1 MMCRTLPLR
10 GKTMKHLQRILAVVL
25 SLSLINVSTIS
36 SAHAGL
42 VTTEQ
47 VARLAGEGQAD
58 SGRTRLTAALS
69 RADVQEA
76 MQRQGVDPA
85 LAIERV
91 AALTDDE
98 AGQLAEQI
106 NSAPAGGIIGALLLV
121 FFVLLVTDILG
132 LTKVYPFTRSAR

>member
-1 MMCRTLPLR
+1 
-10 GKTMKHLQRILAVVL
+10 MKHLQRILAVVL
-25 SLSLINVSTIS
+25 SLSLINLPMIQP
-36 SAHAGL
+36 AHAGL

-47 VARLAGEGQAD
+47 VARLAGEEQAD
-58 SGRTRLTAALS
+58 SGHARLTAALS
-69 RADVQEA
+69 RDDVREA

-85 LAIERV
+85 LAVERV
-91 AALTDDE
+91 AALTDAE

-132 LTKVYPFTRSAR
+132 LTKVYPFTRSVR